1 MSKIQWYWCVI
12 TKILI
17 RGYNSSQSALCLPAA
32 GREGW
37 RNNWFKSFHLTN
49 LLIIHFLHEGTVWII
64 RWNWEIASV
73 WEIRKWWRIPRCLSI
88 QVINWLYRF
97 LFFIFLISYVNIALM
112 LHNFYMGFDIQ
123 YHVHFQHQRLH
134 GFSDL
139 RLSFKNYTKMTKQ
152 GTKKAMKNN
161 NRLKFSFFPWR
172 QMRWG

>member
-17 RGYNSSQSALCLPAA
+17 RGNNSSQSALYVPAA
-32 GREGW
+32 GIGGGGW

-73 WEIRKWWRIPRCLSI
+73 WRLRKWWRIPQWLSI

-97 LFFIFLISYVNIALM
+97 LFLYLM
-112 LHNFYMGFDIQ
+112 LTLPVCYTTFIWDKKWFLTYSITSHHNIFNIKDCT
-123 YHVHFQHQRLH
+123 
-134 GFSDL
+134 DL
-139 RLSFKNYTKMTKQ
+139 
-152 GTKKAMKNN
+152 AI
-161 NRLKFSFFPWR
+161 
-172 QMRWG
+172 